1 MIYYLIVV
9 ICVFASSISQIL
21 LKKSAIEE
29 HQTILDILLNRKVVI
44 SYTVMF
50 MTVCITIYAM
60 KHGVLLKDMPILEAS
75 GYIFVT
81 VLSVFFL
88 SEKLTFDKVIA
99 NILIMLGIVVF
110 YA

>member
-1 MIYYLIVV
+1 MIYYLIVIV
-9 ICVFASSISQIL
+9 CVFASSFSQIL

-29 HQTILDILLNRKVVI
+29 HQNMLGILMNRKVVI
-44 SYTVMF
+44 SYAIMF

-81 VLSVFFL
+81 ILSVLFL
-88 SEKLTFDKVIA
+88 SERLTFYKVIA
-99 NILIMLGIVVF
+99 NILIILGIVVF